1 MKPTGIAKNGSAY
14 WDLYRVPVNVLI
26 YQQKHTWVPLNSA
39 QNYFAGV
46 LSGIKCFE
54 KPGKITL
61 MYVINDLE
69 KKKYVYKWMATFNFK
84 KNSVTLNLNMLP
96 WNKPGKKF
104 SNATYRIT
112 AWNEILDK
120 AISGFPTK
128 EMTRKLPT
136 STKRRQ
142 NFSSRLNQLILW
154 KAKKEGINVGN
165 LNIQLAKK
173 TSTPLFMLSV
183 GSELITNTL
192 YYFNNQNPHI
202 PRIHANMDFAASNKK
217 FRYII
222 KALKKYNSMEKVC
235 KKVFGRNTKFI
246 MKAVQA
252 SIMRLSF
259 SEVRHEEIP
268 VVNGVAELNGQI
280 YAVPPGQNSIQISK
294 RETISYFDLSV
305 FLLGH
310 FLKDKINLDK
320 VQRMFEDI
328 SIVGSD
334 APVLFPD
341 PHAMFAINDKILRLT
356 QALGEEK
363 TKKLFIEIWCSGSRD
378 SILNKL
384 GFLRDMSNQWCEK
397 SDKIPLNV
405 KWKDLVDLHDYI
417 TKEYRKL
424 QHADFELKFN
434 EEVQKIDGVSLEG
447 GLYLELPKTNHTL
460 IDWGQKMNNC
470 IGGYGRNVN
479 NSDGKQWVLGVYKDG
494 KLTYNIE
501 VYNKNLRQFY
511 AHHNSLPDPQDKV
524 TVLKFLAEKELARES
539 DMHSAVMELQRA
551 LEAGVH
557 NGQPLQ
563 VEPLELAGLDAQLR
577 QVDNHHLDAMRYGMV
592 NVRVPER
599 NIIIDDV
606 LQPEAD
612 EEAI

>member
-26 YQQKHTWVPLNSA
+26 YEQKHTWVNPRNDTVNIS
-39 QNYFAGV
+39 GV

-54 KPGKITL
+54 KPGKLTL
-61 MYVINDLE
+61 MYVINDLK
-69 KKKYVYKWMATFNFK
+69 KKKYIYKWMATFNFK
-84 KNSVTLNLNMLP
+84 KSSVTLNLNMLP
-96 WNKPGKKF
+96 WNKVGKKF

-112 AWNEILDK
+112 SWNEMLDK
-120 AISGFPTK
+120 AIIGFPK
-128 EMTRKLPT
+128 QLQRKLPT
-136 STKRRQ
+136 SSKRRQ
-142 NFSSRLNQLILW
+142 IFSSRLNQLVLW

-173 TSTPLFMLSV
+173 TDTPLFMLSV

-192 YYFNNQNPHI
+192 YYFNRQNSHI
-202 PRIHANMDFAASNKK
+202 PRIHANMDFAVSNKK

-222 KALKKYNSMEKVC
+222 KALKKYNSMERVC

-252 SIMRLSF
+252 EIIRGVIRVQNKQIPAVDGMAR
-259 SEVRHEEIP
+259 VR
-268 VVNGVAELNGQI
+268 GQI
-280 YAVPPGQNSIQISK
+280 YAVPPGQDSL
-294 RETISYFDLSV
+294 TITHKEECGNFDLSI

-320 VQRMFEDI
+320 VQNVFEYIASGD
-328 SIVGSD
+328 GGH
-334 APVLFPD
+334 LFPD
-341 PHAMFAINDKILRLT
+341 PHAMFASNDKIT
-356 QALGEEK
+356 KFMSALGEDK
-363 TKKLFIEIWCSGSRD
+363 TKKLITNIWCNH
-378 SILNKL
+378 SILNRL
-384 GFLRDMSNQWCEK
+384 GFLRDMANQWCEK

-524 TVLKFLAEKELARES
+524 TVLKFLAEKELAHES
-539 DMHSAVMELQRA
+539 AMHSAVMELQRA
-551 LEAGVH
+551 LEAGMQ

-563 VEPLELAGLDAQLR
+563 VEPLELVGLDAQLR
-577 QVDNHHLDAMRYGMV
+577 QVDNHHLDAMRYAMI
-592 NVRVPER
+592 NIHTPER

-606 LQPEAD
+606 LPPEAD